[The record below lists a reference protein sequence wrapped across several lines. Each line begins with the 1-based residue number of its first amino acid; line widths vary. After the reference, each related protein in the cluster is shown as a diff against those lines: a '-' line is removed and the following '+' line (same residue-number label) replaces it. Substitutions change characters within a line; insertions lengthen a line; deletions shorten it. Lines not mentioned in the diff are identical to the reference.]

1 MTFEVPAAR
10 DATRFTDPG
19 QAPNAWVDQV
29 RGPAMSLGTYSIPA
43 GGTDDQVPHR
53 EDEIY
58 VVISGRAT
66 LVVDGQPLD
75 VAAGS
80 AVYVSAGRAHR
91 FTDIVEDLTVLVVF
105 APPYS
110 GR

>member
-1 MTFEVPAAR
+1 MTFEIPAAGE
-10 DATRFTDPG
+10 ATRFTDPRD
-19 QAPNAWVDQV
+19 APNAWVDQL
-29 RGPAMSLGTYSIPA
+29 RGPAMSLGTYSLAA
-43 GGTDDQVPHR
+43 GGTDDQLPHR

-66 LVVDGQPLD
+66 LDVEGQRLD
-75 VAAGS
+75 VVAGS
-80 AVYVSAGRAHR
+80 AVYVSAGQAHR
-91 FTDIVEDLTVLVVF
+91 FTDIVENLTVLVVF